1 MKYLKLIVSILIGIG
16 AILLYQSGLLTV
28 ESITTLVEDSP
39 TSAPLIFIGMYIV
52 ATVFFVP
59 ATPLSLS
66 AGALF
71 GAVSGAV
78 YILIGA
84 SIGAGLAFLTSRFIL
99 QQWANQL
106 VDTKL
111 SKIREYFDAIERNG
125 FLTVLFLRLVPLF
138 PFNGINFALGIT
150 KVKFVEYMTASVLGI
165 IPGVV
170 TLSFLG
176 GAFLSGNIRDIV
188 IGLMMYLVLAS
199 VGVIYNQYKK
209 KTV

>member
-1 MKYLKLIVSILIGIG
+1 MKYLKLAVLILIVIG
-16 AILLYQSGLLTV
+16 ATLLYRSGLLTV

-52 ATVFFVP
+52 ATVFFIP
-59 ATPLSLS
+59 ATPLSLA

-125 FLTVLFLRLVPLF
+125 FLTVLFLRLVPIF

-150 KVKFVEYMTASVLGI
+150 KVKFVEYMAASVLGM
-165 IPGVV
+165 IPGVI

-188 IGLMMYLVLAS
+188 LGLTMYLLLAS